1 MQYQRSRE
9 RGTALRIQVRRVQVA
24 FAIWIILEA
33 GKAAVFAQ
41 GPTFDVPGPPA
52 MPSSRGRLGAALG
65 AAGIQE
71 ADSSPG
77 GQSDRPIGGR
87 PGPSA
92 SRAPISSLNPPQRV
106 ARQEVGR
113 RPRVV
118 EAAPVP
124 HYGELALPAAADRP
138 RARGNLNLDSAIE
151 QLVRQNLGLL
161 ALQYEIPMAEADVL
175 TASLRANPIFYADAQ
190 LQPYGNY
197 TRFNPGGPQ
206 QYDVNI
212 TYPLDV
218 SGKRRARTVSAQKA
232 KRSTEAQFQD
242 SVRIEI
248 DNLYTIFVDA
258 VAAEETKRYSEQYLA
273 GITNLFNVNM
283 ELLKQGHVDA
293 SIIDTLRSQVEQSQL
308 QVRAANHALGK
319 TSRALAQRLNIRR
332 SDAPL
337 LRVDDPLRDAQD
349 LPDTPQALIQRALAS
364 RPDLLAYRLGLERAS
379 ADVDLAKANRFSDV
393 YLLYQPYTLQDNR
406 PYGLKSPY
414 SWAVGVTASL
424 PIYNR
429 NQGNVRKAELNVQ
442 QTRTELSA
450 LERQVTD
457 EVDEAILEFQLSREA
472 MLELEREVLPASER
486 VKRFAKSRLD
496 SGQTSVIQYLEAQKD
511 YNEVVRLY
519 RDALVRHR
527 RSMLDLNTAVGA
539 RILP

>member
-1 MQYQRSRE
+1 
-9 RGTALRIQVRRVQVA
+9 
-24 FAIWIILEA
+24 
-33 GKAAVFAQ
+33 
-41 GPTFDVPGPPA
+41 
-52 MPSSRGRLGAALG
+52 MPSSRGRLGPALG
-65 AAGIQE
+65 SAGIQE
-71 ADSSPG
+71 ADTSPG

-92 SRAPISSLNPPQRV
+92 SRAPIASFNPPQRV
-106 ARQEVGR
+106 GREEVGR
-113 RPRVV
+113 RPRAV

-124 HYGELALPAAADRP
+124 HYGELELPGAADRP

-151 QLVRQNLGLL
+151 QLRRQNLSLI
-161 ALQYEIPMAEADVL
+161 ALQYEIPMADADVL

-218 SGKRRARTVSAQKA
+218 SGKRRARTVSAQQA

-248 DNLYTIFVDA
+248 DNLYTVFVDA

-293 SIIDTLRSQVEQSQL
+293 SITDALRSQVEQSQL
-308 QVRAANHALGK
+308 QVRAATHALGK

-337 LRVDDPLRDAQD
+337 LRVDDRLRYTED

-364 RPDLLAYRLGLERAS
+364 RPDLLAYRLGLERAA
-379 ADVDLAKANRFSDV
+379 ADVNLAKANRFSDV

-429 NQGNVRKAELNVQ
+429 NQGNVRKAQLNVQ
-442 QTRTELSA
+442 QTRTELAA

-472 MLELEREVLPASER
+472 MLELEREVLPAAER
-486 VKRFAKSRLD
+486 VKGFAKRRLD

-511 YNEVVRLY
+511 YNEVVRLF

-527 RSMLDLNTAVGA
+527 RSMLDLNTAVGE